1 MLDNTNNWNF
11 LENLLGFNFNRN
23 RRYIEQFRQYLPY
36 QNQIWG
42 VKQAVWIDTNHAYRH
57 YLDIPELR
65 AVIDKRASMMS
76 AAKSTQTQ
84 QSMLAVEDAPGN
96 AVE

>member
-57 YLDIPELR
+57 YLIYR
-65 AVIDKRASMMS
+65 SYV
-76 AAKSTQTQ
+76 Q
-84 QSMLAVEDAPGN
+84 
-96 AVE
+96 